1 MNLKVLNI
9 EGNKSKDI
17 NVSDKLTGLKVNN
30 RLLKYVIDWQL
41 NHSKK
46 RVAKTK
52 QRNEVVGST
61 KKIYA
66 QKGTGGARHASRKAP
81 LFVGGGVAHGPKGDN
96 YKTKKINKKI
106 RKIALAQTISKKR
119 NNNELFIFDDVKK
132 EIKKTKIFYSF
143 LNKNKIDNVLIV
155 SDKITEKNI
164 KTILKKYDIICD
176 GTDNF
181 DTRLLINDYCKK
193 NKKILISAA
202 ISKFDGHLFKF
213 NFKKKTP
220 CFRCFMPQRPIQE
233 MNCDVEGIFPPVAGI
248 LGSLQANEV
257 LKTILD
263 LKDDLNGN
271 MLIFDSLKM
280 NIRKS
285 KIQINPNCKNI
296 CRN

>member
-9 EGNKSKDI
+9 DGNKSKDI

-106 RKIALAQTISKKR
+106 RKIALAQTISKKK

-132 EIKKTKIFYSF
+132 EIKKTKIFCTF

-164 KTILKKYDIICD
+164 LKSVRNLPNVKLVSELGTNVYDLVKY
-176 GTDNF
+176 
-181 DTRLLINDYCKK
+181 K
-193 NKKILISAA
+193 NV
-202 ISKFDGHLFKF
+202 LF
-213 NFKKKTP
+213 TTSS
-220 CFRCFMPQRPIQE
+220 I
-233 MNCDVEGIFPPVAGI
+233 
-248 LGSLQANEV
+248 
-257 LKTILD
+257 
-263 LKDDLNGN
+263 
-271 MLIFDSLKM
+271 
-280 NIRKS
+280 
-285 KIQINPNCKNI
+285 KNI
-296 CRN
+296 QDRLTNEKN